1 MFNHKLVV
9 TNLDPGIFYKVFFQ
23 PQRIPVLLL
32 IEVLVDSQS
41 SSTVVGVDDATTS
54 SIEAATYVAEALQTG
69 LFT

>member
-9 TNLDPGIFYKVFFQ
+9 ANLDPGIFYKVFFQ
-23 PQRIPVLLL
+23 PQRIPILLL

-54 SIEAATYVAEALQTG
+54 SI
-69 LFT
+69 